1 MTKRDI
7 SVLKRILKRTS
18 ADDLAAEIY
27 NISVYD
33 ENRALGFSY
42 WDDFCNATS
51 ETNYKDTP
59 LPSLGFAF
67 TDDMSE
73 KDATEIAF
81 NMSDTARAMMFN
93 ALAFWC

>member
-7 SVLKRILKRTS
+7 SVLKGILKRTS
-18 ADDLAAEIY
+18 ADELAAEIY

-33 ENRALGFSY
+33 ENMALGFRY
-42 WDDFCNATS
+42 WDDFCNEIS
-51 ETNYKDTP
+51 ENNYKNAP
-59 LPSLGFAF
+59 LPCLGFAF

-73 KDATEIAF
+73 KEATEIAY
-81 NMSDTARAMMFN
+81 NMSDTTRAMMFN